1 MPVTRPPLDSQVTED
16 SCEPREGGRP
26 GGKKSV
32 KVERKKTDGERRGD
46 TINSFI
52 PRNGRAYLYLTS
64 VKRTCVKY
72 APNQFPP
79 RGCRPR
85 YFPLSVG
92 RSWQLLL
99 ARDYFSFPPPTPL
112 SLSSSSSALLL
123 TFDLFSPHRF
133 IHPRISR
140 LRLPVSVSPPPP
152 FSFCFLSSLV
162 SSFSPS
168 KIVAPSRQRSSLYS
182 RPPIRDRI
190 NRGKEEPLN
199 AVPSL
204 MLFFIFTLRQTL
216 ISGSGF
222 FGRENRVVF
231 IDVLGERNAR
241 FDAPPPF
248 FLHPLSILHEGTRV
262 TFFVFSFLCFF
273 FPFSFS
279 FFVKSIRCRSY
290 SSSFL
295 LNGKEIAVRE
305 SKKLFFFF

>member
-46 TINSFI
+46 AINSFI

-112 SLSSSSSALLL
+112 SLFLLIGSPPHLRPLLASSFHPSK
-123 TFDLFSPHRF
+123 DFSP
-133 IHPRISR
+133 
-140 LRLPVSVSPPPP
+140 SPPRVRFS

-248 FLHPLSILHEGTRV
+248 SLHPLSILHEGTRV

-273 FPFSFS
+273 FLFLFRFS
-279 FFVKSIRCRSY
+279 
-290 SSSFL
+290 
-295 LNGKEIAVRE
+295 
-305 SKKLFFFF
+305 